1 MVAAKEE
8 ETVKVGVESG
18 TVKMPTA
25 KLMGLLHGHQ
35 EELRRKR
42 GDDADAALNLKSLS
56 SYKNFGIIMF
66 EFQFKLLFGMDMNF
80 YIVKVTAVAQRL
92 FKL

>member
-25 KLMGLLHGHQ
+25 KLMALLHGLQ
-35 EELRRKR
+35 GALRKKH
-42 GDDADAALNLKSLS
+42 GDNDDDDALNLKECKIIWIKK
-56 SYKNFGIIMF
+56 KNFGIVTMF
-66 EFQFKLLFGMDMNF
+66 VFRFKLLFGMDMDF
-80 YIVKVTAVAQRL
+80 YFVKVTPVA
-92 FKL
+92 